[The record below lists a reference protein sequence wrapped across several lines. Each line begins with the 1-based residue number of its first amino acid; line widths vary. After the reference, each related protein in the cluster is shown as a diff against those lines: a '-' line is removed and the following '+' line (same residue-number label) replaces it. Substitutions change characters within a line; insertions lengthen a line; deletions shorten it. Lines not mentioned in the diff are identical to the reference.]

1 LSGVT
6 RHAACV
12 KSSNGPLIIL
22 LVLTTLGGAAWS
34 WHEYQEIVVLR
45 AAALT
50 TSNSDA
56 QALADYQKRL
66 KILSD
71 QIAALKGQARRE
83 EIGDASTV
91 ASDQPGP
98 RRNGGFR
105 AMMNNPQFQKLMSIQ
120 QKAMLDNTYAPLFK
134 VLGLTPQ
141 QLDQFKNL
149 MVQKQ
154 QAMMDARQAAIEQ
167 GINPRTDPDAFQQ
180 AVAQASAAVDS
191 QIQAALGDAAYAQ
204 YEQYQQTLPQ
214 RNTTNQLQQ
223 SLSYTSSPLTDD
235 QATQLIQILAQSA
248 PAGGGNGGGGFGNML
263 GGGGPGGGGTGP
275 ITDQAITLAQG
286 VLSAPQVQALQQLQ
300 QQQQVR
306 QQMQQLMRASR
317 QGGGG

>member
-1 LSGVT
+1 MA
-6 RHAACV
+6 RHAPCV
-12 KSSNGPLIIL
+12 KSSSGPLIIL
-22 LVLTTLGGAAWS
+22 LALTTLGGAAWS
-34 WHEYQEIVVLR
+34 WHEYQEIVDLR

-50 TSNSDA
+50 ATNSDA

-71 QIAALKGQARRE
+71 QIAALKRRGRTE
-83 EIGDASTV
+83 DTGGASAV
-91 ASDQPGP
+91 ALDQPSP
-98 RRNGGFR
+98 RRNGGGFLE
-105 AMMNNPQFQKLMSIQ
+105 MMNNPQFQKLMAIQ

-154 QAMMDARQAAIEQ
+154 QAVMDARQAAIEQ

-235 QATQLIQILAQSA
+235 QSTQLIQILAQSA
-248 PAGGGNGGGGFGNML
+248 PAEGDGGGGFGNMMF
-263 GGGGPGGGGTGP
+263 GGGGPGGGGGAP

-286 VLSAPQVQALQQLQ
+286 VLSAPQIQALQQLQ